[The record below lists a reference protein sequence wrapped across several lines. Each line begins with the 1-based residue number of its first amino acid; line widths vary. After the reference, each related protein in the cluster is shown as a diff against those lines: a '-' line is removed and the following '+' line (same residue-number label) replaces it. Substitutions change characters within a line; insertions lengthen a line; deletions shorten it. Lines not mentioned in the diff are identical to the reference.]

1 MRKINSSVAILLYLS
16 LSAFV
21 FTSCYAPA
29 LDLDACPHRHTPIF
43 ATTAHAAKQDELR
56 CREAGMDDYLT
67 KPIRRDLL
75 VEALQRIATQIETRK
90 RPAVSEIKNDSR
102 SPAWN
107 VAELMERV
115 EGDQELLRELLLLF
129 REDSK
134 KNLVKVRHQL
144 AERDYQGLSRTAHT
158 LKGMF
163 RNLPMP
169 AAAEIAARPETAA
182 RDELH
187 NELPQIAA
195 MLEPFVADASQLVEA
210 QLAEVKA

>member
-1 MRKINSSVAILLYLS
+1 
-16 LSAFV
+16 
-21 FTSCYAPA
+21 
-29 LDLDACPHRHTPIF
+29 
-43 ATTAHAAKQDELR
+43 
-56 CREAGMDDYLT
+56 MDDYLI

-163 RNLPMP
+163 RKLPMP
-169 AAAEIAARPETAA
+169 AAAEIAAKAENAA

-195 MLEPFVADASQLVEA
+195 MLERFVADASQLVEA